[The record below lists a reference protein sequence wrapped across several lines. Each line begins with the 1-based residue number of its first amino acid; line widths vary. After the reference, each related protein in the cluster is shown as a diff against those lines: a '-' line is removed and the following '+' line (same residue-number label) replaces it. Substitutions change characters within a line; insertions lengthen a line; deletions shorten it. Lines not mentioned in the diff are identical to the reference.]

1 MIREIAFITYFS
13 EIRISGIYERIT
25 FVFLNQNHFTQ
36 LLVMSP
42 SWNFP
47 TRAKPSYEGSKPSRA
62 ELGHFDFRAETEL
75 TIPTKCF
82 FPHFPPSFYYQMLL
96 VYHVSNQ
103 FCDHLLAN
111 KVFLELNYMNYT
123 IQLHNLVKFIM
134 KINQEQ
140 VFN

>member
-47 TRAKPSYEGSKPSRA
+47 TRAKPSYEGSKPSQA
-62 ELGHFDFRAETEL
+62 EQGQFSFRAETEL
-75 TIPTKCF
+75 NRNFLNSF
-82 FPHFPPSFYYQMLL
+82 FPKFLL
-96 VYHVSNQ
+96 SEVLYFDFNQ
-103 FCDHLLAN
+103 FYDHLC
-111 KVFLELNYMNYT
+111 T
-123 IQLHNLVKFIM
+123 
-134 KINQEQ
+134 
-140 VFN
+140 